1 MTARMTHAATIAPS
15 SSRGCT
21 RAPRHLQ
28 LLLVLLLVLVPRAR
42 AFLVCALDRDAG
54 TTRERDGVT
63 LGAGMAQFGFLICP
77 NDRVYNWRT

>member
-1 MTARMTHAATIAPS
+1 MAPS

-28 LLLVLLLVLVPRAR
+28 LLLLLLLVLVPRAKG
-42 AFLVCALDRDAG
+42 FLACALDRDAG

-63 LGAGMAQFGFLICP
+63 LGAGMVVWVFDLAQ
-77 NDRVYNWRT
+77 NVRVYNWRT